1 MWVPTIYLG
10 WIEHDFKKIGSVLQE
25 IINYDIKG
33 LNLKKAI

>member
-10 WIEHDFKKIGSVLQE
+10 WIEHNFKNTGSVLQE
-25 IINYDIKG
+25 TINYDIK